1 MSNSF
6 DQMAGLDEDATTLTR
21 SPLKT
26 IAEAGGGVKA
36 DAKAG
41 TDYGS
46 TPPNFKH
53 GDPNTRYREQPNQD
67 YGSDDTM
74 GGDSKIKARA
84 LRTGKPAQHN
94 TK

>member
-1 MSNSF
+1 MSIF
-6 DQMAGLDEDATTLTR
+6 DRMAGLAETDNLTR

-26 IAEAGGGVKA
+26 ISEAGGGVKA
-36 DAKAG
+36 DAAAT

-46 TPPNFKH
+46 TPPPFKH
-53 GDPNTRYREQPNQD
+53 GSPNTRFRPQPDQD
-67 YGSDDTM
+67 YGSDATM